1 MAFSIETE
9 KKVLLKDRKVA
20 GITAF
25 TAFALLVT
33 LLCFIGYK
41 ISNPQLSKPAV
52 NEEVTYLPLDAQLL
66 EQVHQG
72 SQAAGTPART
82 NKAKTSPLQTEQVL
96 TAQNNSAHITAGNSN
111 MTSTPISNNNPSGAK
126 HVSDNPFGTGGIH
139 DGKFRGRNLWGAR
152 DDQNEDPKPTENTA
166 RFLITAPNTNDIKS
180 DENAKIVLSV
190 IVDPDGNIV
199 GKPVFVKNGS
209 TTNDVAL
216 IEQVIK
222 AVKEQAKFNKT
233 NTTKNTKTAVV
244 IRIVAN

>member
-9 KKVLLKDRKVA
+9 KTVQLKDRKIA

-25 TAFALLVT
+25 TAFVLLVT
-33 LLCFIGYK
+33 LLCFIGYR
-41 ISNPQLSKPAV
+41 ISNPSLSKPAA
-52 NEEVTYLPLDAQLL
+52 NEEMTYISLDAQLL

-72 SQAAGTPART
+72 NPAAGTPAKT
-82 NKAKTSPLQTEQVL
+82 NKAKTTPLQTEQVL
-96 TAQNNSAHITAGNSN
+96 TTQNSSAHITSGNSN
-111 MTSTPISNNNPSGAK
+111 LTNTSISNNNPSGAK

-139 DGKFRGRNLWGAR
+139 DGKFRGSNLWGTR
-152 DDQNEDPKPTENTA
+152 DDQKEDQKPAENPA
-166 RFLITAPNTNDIKS
+166 RFLITAPNTNNIKS

-199 GKPVFVKNGS
+199 SKPAFVKNGS

-222 AVKEQAKFNKT
+222 AVYDQAKFNKT
-233 NTTKNTKTAVV
+233 STTKNTKTALV